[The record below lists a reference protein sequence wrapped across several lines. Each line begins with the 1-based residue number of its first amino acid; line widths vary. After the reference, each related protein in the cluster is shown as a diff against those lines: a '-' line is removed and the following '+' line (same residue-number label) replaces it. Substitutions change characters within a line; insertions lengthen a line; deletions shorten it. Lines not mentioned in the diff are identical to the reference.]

1 MCMEEEKE
9 SLQTRLR
16 EEIEN
21 ESFAAS
27 VDSISERLCT
37 NERGDGGIEFKI
49 VGDFI
54 PIKPIVS
61 VIEESEFVIDEFGVA
76 TDTPEPAIY
85 LFVYAEMFG
94 RESTWSE

>member
-1 MCMEEEKE
+1 MCLQEEKE

-27 VDSISERLCT
+27 VDSISKRFCT
-37 NERGDGGIEFKI
+37 NERGNGGIEFKI

-54 PIKPIVS
+54 PIKPILS
-61 VIEESEFVIDEFGVA
+61 VIEDSEFVIDEFDVA
-76 TDTPEPAIY
+76 TDILEPAVY
-85 LFVYAEMFG
+85 LFVHAEMFG